1 MFDFRTTE
9 PNFGGFGP
17 RFSLWGAYAQSC
29 APYGSVLCHATL
41 NTLPSMINMRI
52 QHMLTR
58 GRNKAVNQLELFDKT
73 GKHFYSYGSKIA
85 TIDGDRTILYEP
97 YWNFYSATTN
107 RYLLD
112 FLGEW
117 SIKDVRQKVKEGIYE
132 VKQ

>member
-1 MFDFRTTE
+1 
-9 PNFGGFGP
+9 
-17 RFSLWGAYAQSC
+17 
-29 APYGSVLCHATL
+29 
-41 NTLPSMINMRI
+41 MITMRI

-58 GRNKAVNQLELFDKT
+58 GHNKALNQLELFDEN

-117 SIKDVRQKVKEGIYE
+117 SIRDVRQKVKEGTYE
-132 VKQ
+132 VKE

>member
-1 MFDFRTTE
+1 
-9 PNFGGFGP
+9 
-17 RFSLWGAYAQSC
+17 
-29 APYGSVLCHATL
+29 
-41 NTLPSMINMRI
+41 MITMRI

-58 GRNKAVNQLELFDKT
+58 GLNRALNQLEIFDDE
-73 GKHFYSYGSKIA
+73 GKHFFSYGRKIA

-112 FLGEW
+112 FLSEW

-132 VKQ
+132 VKE